1 MKRVLLTG
9 GTGHLGREL
18 APRLQSAGY
27 IVRIMSRRAHH
38 LGEGQ
43 GLEWAQA
50 SLETGAG
57 LAEAVESASIVLHA
71 ASSPTKRQVD
81 IDGTGR
87 LLDHARA
94 AGVEHFVYISII
106 GIEQIDFA
114 YYKSKLAAERLIEA
128 SSVPWSIQRATQ
140 FHEFIDRL
148 LRPQRRLPVLL
159 VPRNWQFQSVSAR
172 EVAQRL
178 AAIVQQGP
186 SGRLPDV
193 GGPELLRLEQMT
205 RLWLAAQG
213 WRRPLIQLP
222 VPGGLSKGFSQSLN
236 TTQNKP
242 FGTFTWAQWL
252 EWRYGRS
259 AEAERMRASGGAA

>member
-27 IVRIMSRRAHH
+27 IVRIMSRRANHP
-38 LGEGQ
+38 GEGQ

-50 SLETGAG
+50 SLETGEG
-57 LAEAVESASIVLHA
+57 LTEAVEGASIILHT
-71 ASSPTKRQVD
+71 ASSPVKRQVD
-81 IDGTGR
+81 VDGTGR
-87 LLDHARA
+87 LLDHAKG
-94 AGVEHFVYISII
+94 AGIEHFVYISII
-106 GIEQIDFA
+106 GIEQIDFS

-128 SSVPWSIQRATQ
+128 SPVPWSIQRATQ

-148 LRPQRRLPVLL
+148 LRPQRRLPVLF
-159 VPRNWQFQSVSAR
+159 VPRNWQFQSISAGD
-172 EVAQRL
+172 VAQRL

-186 SGRLPDV
+186 SGRPPDI
-193 GGPELLRLEQMT
+193 GGPELLRLEQMA
-205 RLWLAAQG
+205 RLWLTAQG

-222 VPGGLSKGFSQSLN
+222 MPGGLSRGFSQALN

-242 FGTFTWAQWL
+242 SGTLTWGQWL
-252 EWRYGRS
+252 EQRYGLCDD
-259 AEAERMRASGGAA
+259 AQ

>member
-18 APRLQSAGY
+18 APRLQSAGH
-27 IVRIMSRRAHH
+27 IVRIMSRRASH
-38 LGEGQ
+38 LGEGK

-71 ASSPTKRQVD
+71 ASSPVKRQVD
-81 IDGTGR
+81 VDGTGR

-106 GIEQIDFA
+106 GIEQIDFP
-114 YYKSKLAAERLIEA
+114 YYKSKLAAERLIE
-128 SSVPWSIQRATQ
+128 SSPVPWSIQRATQ

-148 LRPQRRLPVLL
+148 LLPQRRLPALF
-159 VPRNWQFQSVSAR
+159 VPRNWQFQSVSAG

-178 AAIVQQGP
+178 AATVQQGP
-186 SGRLPDV
+186 SGRLPDM
-193 GGPELLRLEQMT
+193 GGPELLQAEQLA

-213 WRRPLIQLP
+213 WRRPFIQLP
-222 VPGGLSKGFSQSLN
+222 VPGGLSKGFSQALN

-242 FGTFTWAQWL
+242 SGTQTWTQWL
-252 EWRYGRS
+252 EWRYGQCDD
-259 AEAERMRASGGAA
+259 AQ